1 MDFRKQQPNWAN
13 TYAKKRNRDPDAM
26 DVDAVWVLSPKQ
38 EKKRKLHKEGKC
50 FLYKKQ
56 GHLTR
61 DCPKK
66 RQNPSQ
72 KPAQVHVTHQTEG
85 KKIEEDSPAAMLRAL
100 RTRLGKEAFTGAMDE
115 MIEQEDF

>member
-1 MDFRKQQPNWAN
+1 
-13 TYAKKRNRDPDAM
+13 
-26 DVDAVWVLSPKQ
+26 VDTVWVLSPEQ
-38 EKKRKLHKEGKC
+38 EKKRKLCKEGKC

-56 GHLTR
+56 GHLMW

-72 KPAQVHVTHQTEG
+72 KPTQVWVTCQ
-85 KKIEEDSPAAMLRAL
+85 IEDEKVKEDSPATLLRVL
-100 RTRLGKEAFTGAMDE
+100 RTRLGKEAFTGAMDK